1 MLTLLT
7 MLFKSITMF
16 TGSYSNNAFPDPLTK
31 EGEEKQ
37 IELLLKKDNKKIR
50 SIDIAN
56 TLNYS
61 RASVSRAIN
70 LLKERGFSTVSN
82 SLIDFTEAGLK
93 RANDIYERH
102 EIITGVLEKIG
113 VPKDIAEENACRIE
127 HVIEGELLVYF
138 KKFIE
143 E

>member
-1 MLTLLT
+1 M
-7 MLFKSITMF
+7 KYRES
-16 TGSYSNNAFPDPLTK
+16 
-31 EGEEKQ
+31 EEMYLET
-37 IELLLKKDNKKIR
+37 ILLLKKEMKKVR
-50 SIDIAN
+50 SVDIAN
-56 TLNYS
+56 SLNYS

-70 LLKERGFSTVSN
+70 LLKERGFITVS
-82 SLIDFTEAGLK
+82 SGLIEFTDDGEK

-102 EIITGVLEKIG
+102 EIITGVLHKMG
-113 VPKDIAEENACRIE
+113 VPVEVAEDNACRIE

>member
-1 MLTLLT
+1 M
-7 MLFKSITMF
+7 KYRES
-16 TGSYSNNAFPDPLTK
+16 
-31 EGEEKQ
+31 EEMYLET
-37 IELLLKKDNKKIR
+37 ILLLKSKLNIVR

-56 TLNYS
+56 ELNYS
-61 RASVSRAIN
+61 RASVSRAVN
-70 LLKERGFSTVSN
+70 LLKDKGYITIDN
-82 SLIDFTEAGLK
+82 LIINFPENGLAK
-93 RANDIYERH
+93 AHEIYERH

-113 VPKDIAEENACRIE
+113 VPKDVAEENACRIE

>member
-1 MLTLLT
+1 M
-7 MLFKSITMF
+7 KYRES
-16 TGSYSNNAFPDPLTK
+16 
-31 EGEEKQ
+31 EEMYLET
-37 IELLLKKDNKKIR
+37 ILLLKKENKKIR

-70 LLKERGFSTVSN
+70 LLKERGFITVSN

-113 VPKDIAEENACRIE
+113 VPKDIAEKNACRIE